1 MPERI
6 TFQQKSMLPGIKAP
20 GRSDEAAEI
29 RRTSVDIA
37 ILRDTRSIIV
47 RSLPARG
54 NLACPGTDVT
64 GPIRPEDVM
73 YCLCGM
79 KRVRDLYIK
88 WPSAEICDFHILTA
102 VPHLNQSVLFLEL
115 IS

>member
-64 GPIRPEDVM
+64 GPIRPERC
-73 YCLCGM
+73 Y
-79 KRVRDLYIK
+79 
-88 WPSAEICDFHILTA
+88 
-102 VPHLNQSVLFLEL
+102 VLFVWNEARSRS
-115 IS
+115 IYQVAIRRDM